1 MARSL
6 SRKSVV
12 GQLVI
17 IGVLIWVLFTSTL
30 VYSQQLEV
38 SKDNVYGHIEFLTSI
53 APRFA
58 GTQAEAVAASYIMN
72 EFQSYG
78 LEAWI
83 ENFTIENSYVVE
95 ENWLRVTSPEQF
107 DLTFIPAVYSP
118 STDNIITGQLM
129 RVTEKPENLEQLRE
143 RVILVERNIL
153 VEGNNFLRTLVGL
166 PPLAV
171 LTYFENWPPY
181 SEIWS
186 DPPGAPLFWI
196 SGEDAQRLIELL
208 EQDKVEVELRL
219 SARIERSTS
228 RNVVAKLPGENEEII
243 IVGAHHDSVLTPGT
257 VDDASGVAVVL
268 EMARVLSM
276 EDLPR
281 TILFTTFGSEELG
294 LLGSTAFVREHVDN
308 KIIAAV
314 VFDVIAPG
322 PENGLR
328 VGLKGSREIATTEWL
343 DNYAQELAEN
353 LDFYVQLEYA
363 QDVGGYSDYAS
374 FTREGIPGTWVY
386 WVNPQYG
393 EILWPT
399 HTLADNLD
407 AIDKTRV
414 GQVELFGVEL
424 VRRLAGEDIEAL
436 ARTYESLLLSAAF
449 VVMSAGAVVLS
460 IATGSFMRYKRGWG
474 WSQVACVFSLF
485 TAAVVV
491 AAYIWL
497 LA

>member
-1 MARSL
+1 MMARSL
-6 SRKSVV
+6 SGKSIV
-12 GQLVI
+12 GPLVTV
-17 IGVLIWVLFTSTL
+17 GVLIWVMLAPAL
-30 VYSQQLEV
+30 VSSQQLEV
-38 SKDNVYGHIEFLTSI
+38 SEDNIYEHVEFLISI

-58 GTQAEAVAASYIMN
+58 GTQAETVAASYIMN

-118 STDNIITGQLM
+118 SKDTIIGQLV

-153 VEGNNFLRTLVGL
+153 VEGNNFLRTLVDL

-196 SGEDAQRLIELL
+196 SGGDAQRLIELL
-208 EQDKVEVELRL
+208 EQGEVEVELRL
-219 SARIERSTS
+219 KARIERSTS

-243 IVGAHHDSVLTPGT
+243 IVGAHHDSVLTPGA

-276 EDLPR
+276 ENLPR

-294 LLGSTAFVREHVDN
+294 LLGSAAFVREHVDN
-308 KIIAAV
+308 KIVAAV

-328 VGLKGSREIATTEWL
+328 VGLRNSWEIATTEWL
-343 DNYAQELAEN
+343 DSYAHELAEN
-353 LDFYVQLEYA
+353 LDFYAQSERA

-374 FTREGIPGTWVY
+374 FTHAGIPGTWVY

-414 GQVELFGVEL
+414 GQVTLFGVEL
-424 VRRLAGEDIEAL
+424 IRRLAGEDIEAL
-436 ARTYESLLLSAAF
+436 PRTYESLLLAAF
-449 VVMSAGAVVLS
+449 AVMSAGAVVLS
-460 IATGSFMRYKRGWG
+460 IATGSFMRYKRGWS
-474 WSQVACVFSLF
+474 WFRAAYVFSLL